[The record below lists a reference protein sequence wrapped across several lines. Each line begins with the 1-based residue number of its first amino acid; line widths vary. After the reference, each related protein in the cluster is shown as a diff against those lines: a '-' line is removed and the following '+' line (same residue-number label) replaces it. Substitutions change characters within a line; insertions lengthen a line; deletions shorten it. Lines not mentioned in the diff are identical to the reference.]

1 MGSLGLVILAVLL
14 FIYSFG
20 VTIALLVMI
29 MTNLSKTKKLRLMS
43 QELDALRAQKNT
55 NASQPS
61 VKQPSVA
68 QTVNTYSY
76 TAPVSTAAA
85 KAPARPA
92 VQTVP
97 PVSATVSTVPA
108 PATPVSSPVPA
119 PAALKPSASVQVQKP
134 APAAQAKP
142 VKTREKVKFSSIN
155 ISFAVGVLLI
165 TIVGAVFISSSWG
178 FMNDAV
184 RAGVLI
190 GVVALVFFLSYLS
203 GKVLKLKQTGFA
215 FYTLGSL
222 LLPVVTCGIG
232 AMSLFGEWFS
242 FTGGGAAIVAAC
254 AALLFGVAGYVGV
267 RIYKS
272 GAYYGIMYLGFT
284 WTLLFVAAQFAY
296 ELYDRVGCC
305 FLALSA
311 ASLAANLFLRDKRSE
326 EIKFFKLYSELI
338 TYISL
343 GAILIVVWNFKY
355 IPVSIG
361 LGILIV
367 TLLTGRKKWMGYVAP
382 VVMFVFSLYATSFTE
397 YEYNDRTYPLLVYA
411 LLITA
416 FFVLLKA
423 IKRNSIVSDLVLSFS
438 LAGGIFAGWIE
449 YRPEFMSFYLV
460 TMGVIL
466 ITTLVAGYS
475 AFYKGQNR
483 IVSYIL
489 SAVAS
494 LTSIALVYCAGTGI
508 FYDNSLGK
516 ALQNIA
522 SLLGTKLPDHINT
535 GVIYSASAMAYTAA
549 LALYILCNYKRQ
561 KHPSLRICSY
571 AFMFAAFV
579 SALPTLSGH
588 LMYLAICTSAIVR
601 SVRMSVTEKETATK
615 VSRVLSAISH
625 YTAMAFMAAAF
636 GNPRSVIYML
646 CLLMVFAS
654 LYIRVVFGGSK
665 WQRYITP
672 AIAAFISL
680 YATSFADI
688 PSAPGVEVEMAVFGI
703 CLLVFYIFTEFSKLR
718 NAITDLLYPVIFF
731 AAAFSGKVVFD
742 DQLAARYVVS
752 IVLIAAS
759 VLLMAICAFR
769 KDNRKEVRVIS
780 LIAGTVFSST
790 LFYSVGTYIFR
801 GGNEDLP
808 VVFGGGFALVGYI
821 VCAIVI
827 PKIKGKTIACWSSYA
842 YYACSVFM
850 LIKAANSIR
859 PIRITVSSLLIIAAL
874 AALISRYIARP
885 GKHPDI
891 RSCAAVVFALCSA
904 SMFISAVFYGP
915 SYSHFPG
922 IIFYGVVIAA
932 GFIPQIRSHEVIG
945 KYVAVA
951 DITSCLIGSLYCIWN
966 ETMEVDP
973 WIGAAVAALF
983 VVLLYFKKNTVVAIV
998 PLLISTEYLTE
1009 ALDPVS
1015 GQYFICCATGIL
1027 LIGLGLLLH
1036 KKVYT
1041 KPLYLDYLTYVSILF
1056 PIIASDTQYYDIAP
1070 FAILLTIALILV
1082 SHAIRFPKAKAL
1094 LLSISTSFMCLAII
1108 SLPIIK
1114 ELPELFKGEVIM
1126 LLILLD
1132 VFLIR
1137 NVIKPGKESTMRVI
1151 WIVTVSVCL
1160 VIEGI
1165 SAAATGEILDLLITG
1180 IVSVAI
1186 FIYAFIAKDKS
1197 WFLLSVIAIIAIAVY
1212 LSATFWASKAW
1223 LVYLLVVGIIL
1234 ISMAAI
1240 NEYGKR
1246 KAELNGEQSEGGGAG
1261 VKRFFEEWKW

>member
-1 MGSLGLVILAVLL
+1 MDDLGYILFIILQFMYGLGATIAIVVLL
-14 FIYSFG
+14 
-20 VTIALLVMI
+20 V
-29 MTNLSKTKKLRLMS
+29 NNNSKTKRLRHYQNMV
-43 QELDALRAQKNT
+43 DALRRQIGEMN
-55 NASQPS
+55 NSSQ
-61 VKQPSVA
+61 A
-68 QTVNTYSY
+68 
-76 TAPVSTAAA
+76 
-85 KAPARPA
+85 
-92 VQTVP
+92 
-97 PVSATVSTVPA
+97 
-108 PATPVSSPVPA
+108 
-119 PAALKPSASVQVQKP
+119 KPSASSQNIVQSPKVQAPVQKP
-134 APAAQAKP
+134 EVKTQVQPAAAIKDQATVQRPAPVSAPAPSPKP
-142 VKTREKVKFSSIN
+142 SSKPKEKVKFSSIN

-178 FMNDAV
+178 FMNDGV

-232 AMSLFGEWFS
+232 AMKLIGEWFS
-242 FTGGGAAIVAAC
+242 FAGNGGAIVAAC
-254 AALLFGVAGYVGV
+254 AALLFGLAGYVGV
-267 RIYKS
+267 KIYKS

-284 WTLLFVAAQFAY
+284 WTLLFVAAQFASGF
-296 ELYDRVGCC
+296 YDRVGCC

-311 ASLAANLFLRDKRSE
+311 ASLAATLFSHSKKSE
-326 EIKFFKLYSELI
+326 EIKFFKLYSEVI
-338 TYISL
+338 TYVSL
-343 GAILIVVWNFKY
+343 GAIFLVLWNFEN
-355 IPVSIG
+355 IPVIIG
-361 LGILIV
+361 LGLVIA
-367 TLLTGRKKWMGYVAP
+367 TLLIGKKKWMGYAAP
-382 VVMFVFSLYATSFTE
+382 VAMLIFSLYATSFTK
-397 YEYNDRTYPLLVYA
+397 YEYNDRTYPLMVYA
-411 LLITA
+411 LCITA
-416 FFVLLKA
+416 FFVLLKV
-423 IKRNSIVSDLVLSFS
+423 IKRNSIASDLILTFS
-438 LAGGIFAGWIE
+438 LVGGIFAGWIE
-449 YRPEFMSFYLV
+449 YRPEFTSFYYV
-460 TMGVIL
+460 TLAVIVV
-466 ITTLVAGYS
+466 TALVAGYS
-475 AFYKGQNR
+475 AFSKGQNR

-535 GVIYSASAMAYTAA
+535 GVLYSASAMAYTAA

-571 AFMFAAFV
+571 AFMFATFV
-579 SALPTLSGH
+579 SAFPTLSGH

-601 SVRMSVTEKETATK
+601 SVRMSITEKETATK

-654 LYIRVVFGGSK
+654 VYIRVVFGGSK

-672 AIAAFISL
+672 AIAVFISW
-680 YATSFADI
+680 YATSFAHI
-688 PSAPGVEVEMAVFGI
+688 PSAPGVEVEMVVFGI
-703 CLLVFYIFTEFSKLR
+703 CLLIFYIFTEFTKLR
-718 NAITDLLYPVIFF
+718 NAVTDLAYPAVFF
-731 AAAFSGKVVFD
+731 VAALTGKPVFD

-759 VLLMAICAFR
+759 VLLMAVCAFR
-769 KDNRKEVRVIS
+769 KDNRKEVKIAS
-780 LIAGTVFSST
+780 LIAGGIFSST
-790 LFYSVGTYIFR
+790 LFYSVGTVIFYR
-801 GGNEDLP
+801 GNTDLP
-808 VVFGGGFALVGYI
+808 MVFGGAIALICYI
-821 VCAIVI
+821 VCAVVI
-827 PKIKGKTIACWSSYA
+827 PKIKGKTMAAWASYA
-842 YYACSVFM
+842 YYACSVYM
-850 LIKAANSIR
+850 LIIAAGSTR
-859 PIRITVSSLLIIAAL
+859 PIKIVVSSLLIIAAL

-891 RSCAAVVFALCSA
+891 RSCAAVVFALCSV
-904 SMFISAVFYGP
+904 SMLISAVFIGP
-915 SYSHFPG
+915 EHFPG
-922 IIFYGVVIAA
+922 IIFYSIVIAA
-932 GFIPQIRSHEVIG
+932 GLIPQIRSHEVIG
-945 KYVAVA
+945 KYIAVA

-966 ETMEVDP
+966 ETMEVSP
-973 WIGAAVAALF
+973 WIGVAVASLF
-983 VVLLYFKKNTVVAIV
+983 VVLMYLKKNTVVAIV
-998 PLLISTEYLTE
+998 PILIGSFYIMD
-1009 ALDPVS
+1009 ALSSV
-1015 GQYFICCATGIL
+1015 GGYYIFACVIGVL

-1036 KKVYT
+1036 KKIYT

-1056 PIIASDTQYYDIAP
+1056 PLNAASNNSNSDIAM
-1070 FAILLTIALILV
+1070 FAILLTIALVLI
-1082 SHAIRFPKAKAL
+1082 SHAIRFPKAKAI
-1094 LLSISTSFMCLAII
+1094 LLSISTSFMCLAIL
-1108 SLPIIK
+1108 SLPLVK
-1114 ELPELFKGEVIM
+1114 DLPDVISGEVVM

-1132 VFLIR
+1132 VFIIR

-1151 WIVTVSVCL
+1151 WIVTVSFCL
-1160 VIEGI
+1160 AIEGI
-1165 SAAATGEILDLLITG
+1165 SAAATGEITDLLITG

-1197 WFLLSVIAIIAIAVY
+1197 WFLLSVIAIIAIAIY

-1246 KAELNGEQSEGGGAG
+1246 KAELSGEQSEGGGAG